1 MLETNKKR
9 CHQCRQHQIPPLVA
23 WSCAREEIP
32 HICIALG
39 GNPTEVII
47 AVGGW
52 LGGLDV
58 SVGVEKLRPRGHLL
72 SPPWP
77 RAHRP
82 PRPGLGLRQKGLCIL
97 PEHRWL
103 RHLGILIYSDGL
115 LIRSEAVGGH
125 AVVGTCVLAGEVSDP
140 QPGAGLVADP
150 VLL

>member
-1 MLETNKKR
+1 ML
-9 CHQCRQHQIPPLVA
+9 
-23 WSCAREEIP
+23 
-32 HICIALG
+32 
-39 GNPTEVII
+39 TEVVI

-103 RHLGILIYSDGL
+103 RHLGILCGNKAFKICMIGMWACGMFDL
-115 LIRSEAVGGH
+115 KTHHIF
-125 AVVGTCVLAGEVSDP
+125 
-140 QPGAGLVADP
+140 
-150 VLL
+150 